1 MGKSKID
8 KSEYKKIIEMYN
20 SGMKQIDIANMY
32 GVADNTICG
41 ILKKNGV
48 YGRKKDTS

>member
-8 KSEYKKIIEMYN
+8 KSEYDKIIEMYN
-20 SGMKQIDIANMY
+20 NGMKQIDIANLY
-32 GVADNTICG
+32 GVADNTICN

-48 YGRKKDTS
+48 DGRKKDLS